1 MQSSYHLF
9 SVDISLLQPGCTL
22 ASACNRQRLEVES
35 FECQIWI
42 DYTESGPA
50 WSYPLTPIDNMWKIH
65 SYSLQNIWQW
75 KCCLR
80 QICWWSCVGD
90 KHISRYNTHSHGH
103 WHLGPS
109 MSSLSN
115 PSIPCLPSPTT
126 PPTIASLCAVCKGG
140 IIIWVHW
147 AVHTECKIFESTLRF
162 LICRRRLRCE
172 DLVLLYLN
180 SWKAFCVFV
189 LWIVNFQFSSK
200 HSHLYKHCGTMGGS
214 SYGKEYVCNCV
225 FNLLQYFL
233 QYCRWLLSVR
243 GVLSVEGVIYQA
255 LCWPPSPPGSSNP
268 QTPPKHPP
276 RLPVD
281 PLSPSPVS

>member
-1 MQSSYHLF
+1 MQIEVNRWGFLVDKSRKKSPQNQFCSHRITFFPWIFLFCSLDAHLPLL
-9 SVDISLLQPGCTL
+9 VIVNVLKLSLLNVRWELITRKVGQLDHIHWQQLTICGK
-22 ASACNRQRLEVES
+22 
-35 FECQIWI
+35 IW
-42 DYTESGPA
+42 
-50 WSYPLTPIDNMWKIH
+50 
-65 SYSLQNIWQW
+65 SYSLKNIWHW

-115 PSIPCLPSPTT
+115 PSIPCLPS
-126 PPTIASLCAVCKGG
+126 PTIASLCAVCKGG

-189 LWIVNFQFSSK
+189 L
-200 HSHLYKHCGTMGGS
+200 
-214 SYGKEYVCNCV
+214 
-225 FNLLQYFL
+225 
-233 QYCRWLLSVR
+233 
-243 GVLSVEGVIYQA
+243 
-255 LCWPPSPPGSSNP
+255 
-268 QTPPKHPP
+268 
-276 RLPVD
+276 
-281 PLSPSPVS
+281 